1 MNKWLKKRDIILIIS
16 LLFIGIIALVIW
28 HFIYSDDGKYV
39 TIEQRNE
46 LIGTYPL
53 NVDKEIEIEYRG
65 KVVNKII
72 IKDGYCYMEEA
83 ECPDHLCIKQGKV
96 NKSGQTIVCL
106 PNRVVVTVVDSDN
119 SDYDSVAN

>member
-53 NVDKEIEIEYRG
+53 NVDKEIEIEHRG
-65 KVVNKII
+65 KLVNKII

-106 PNRVVVTVVDSDN
+106 PNRVVVTVVDSDS

>member
-53 NVDKEIEIEYRG
+53 NVDKEIEIEHRG

-106 PNRVVVTVVDSDN
+106 PNRVVVTVVDSDS

>member
-28 HFIYSDDGKYV
+28 HFLYSDDGKYV

-53 NVDKEIEIEYRG
+53 NVDKEIEIEHRG

-106 PNRVVVTVVDSDN
+106 PNRVVVTVVDSDS

>member
-46 LIGTYPL
+46 LIGTYPM
-53 NVDKEIEIEYRG
+53 NVDKEIEIEHRG

-106 PNRVVVTVVDSDN
+106 PNRVVVTVVDSDS

>member
-28 HFIYSDDGKYV
+28 HFLYSDDGKYV

-53 NVDKEIEIEYRG
+53 NVDKEIEIEHRG
-65 KVVNKII
+65 KVVNRII

-106 PNRVVVTVVDSDN
+106 PNRVVITVVDSDN

>member
-39 TIEQRNE
+39 TIDQRNE

-53 NVDKEIEIEYRG
+53 NVDKEIEIEHRG

-106 PNRVVVTVVDSDN
+106 PNRVVVTVVDSDS